1 MSLTEQ
7 IQHFIQ
13 TDPRLHEDIL
23 LLRVIDFVQLYQ
35 RLHAAGIK
43 CTKPHLMHYLDKAG
57 VSYSQQGSKNK
68 SKANGKQAARGI
80 D

>member
-1 MSLTEQ
+1 MPLQWTANYGSA
-7 IQHFIQ
+7 
-13 TDPRLHEDIL
+13 TDKSTAPHVDAEI
-23 LLRVIDFVQLYQ
+23 Q

-57 VSYSQQGSKNK
+57 VSYSQQGTKK
-68 SKANGKQAARGI
+68 KPKANGKQAARGI